1 MTIIKQSKISVSEN
15 ESIDSVISLFRA
27 SLNKGLVGGF
37 VIVVSKMNA
46 VVGTITDSDLRRHR
60 EDINKGVLN
69 KASEIMNRE
78 FIYALDDMS
87 PKEMAESVLEQ
98 FSRRK
103 IENYLP
109 INFLPILDSKGHL
122 ARLVPLARLIPNFE
136 HLSRQIFVFGQGFVG
151 LTLAMSM
158 VSKELSIIAIENDQ
172 DTYSSIVELKPKVKE
187 PQLVEILTKNIG
199 RRYEIYNHGFEDI
212 KRKNFFCKRV
222 YMIAVG
228 TPLNVSDQ
236 AKTVDLRSLFD
247 AVEQVSKR
255 LEFGDLL
262 IIRSTVP
269 IGTTRAVSER
279 ILEITG
285 LKSGSDFYL
294 AYAPE
299 RTVEGN
305 AIAEVS
311 KLPQLLSG
319 FSEECARVASD
330 LFAEFVSSI
339 VICQSLE
346 ACEMAKLASNAYRD
360 VTFAFANELAQISES
375 YGIDV
380 NKLINDA
387 NLGYARNAIPSPSP
401 GVGGPCLTK
410 DSYMLGITDSSKS
423 VILSGRKLNESMI
436 EFSTDR
442 IERAHKLASGR
453 ILILGI
459 AFKGVPPTN
468 DVRNST
474 SLEICLNLIKKGY
487 SLEVW
492 DAEVDVNKLNIA
504 GLKAYQSQDFEVSL
518 VCILNNHEKNKE
530 ILNELLVSREDA
542 QSLGHLIVFDPWD
555 LITEAESTRYDFT
568 RMNLSTP
575 INIS

>member
-1 MTIIKQSKISVSEN
+1 MTIIKQSKISVSEH
-15 ESIDSVISLFRA
+15 EPIESVINLFRA

-60 EDINKGVLN
+60 EDITRGVLT

-78 FIYALDDMS
+78 FIYTLDDMS

-98 FSRRK
+98 LSRRK

-109 INFLPILDSKGHL
+109 INFLPILDSKGRL
-122 ARLVPLARLIPNFE
+122 ARLVPVARLIPNFE
-136 HLSRQIFVFGQGFVG
+136 HLSRQIFIFGQGFVG

-158 VSKELSIIAIENDQ
+158 VSKELNIIAIEKDQ
-172 DTYSSIVELKPKVKE
+172 STYSSIVELKPKVKE
-187 PQLVEILTKNIG
+187 PQLIEILTKNFNSN
-199 RRYEIYNHGFEDI
+199 YEIYLDGFEDI

-222 YMIAVG
+222 YIIAVG
-228 TPLNVSDQ
+228 TPLNVSDE
-236 AKTVDLRSLFD
+236 ARSVNLRSLFD

-262 IIRSTVP
+262 IVRSTVP

-279 ILEITG
+279 ILAITG
-285 LKSGSDFYL
+285 LKAGSDFYL

-339 VICQSLE
+339 VICESLE

-360 VTFAFANELAQISES
+360 VTFAFANELAQISENH
-375 YGIDV
+375 GIDI

-387 NLGYARNAIPSPSP
+387 NIGYARNAIPSPSP

-410 DSYMLGITDSSKS
+410 DSYMLGITDGSKS
-423 VILSGRKLNESMI
+423 VILSGRTLNESMI
-436 EFSTDR
+436 AFSTEK
-442 IERAHKLASGR
+442 IERAHKLSSGI
-453 ILILGI
+453 ILVLGI

-474 SLEICLNLIKKGY
+474 SLEICLNLIKRGY
-487 SLEVW
+487 NLEAW
-492 DAEVDVNKLNIA
+492 DAEVDVNELNIS
-504 GLKAYQSQDFEVSL
+504 GLNAYQCQDLEVSTI
-518 VCILNNHEKNKE
+518 CILNNHEKNKE
-530 ILNELLVSREDA
+530 MLNEILIRRESV
-542 QSLGHLIVFDPWD
+542 QIPGPLIVFDPWD
-555 LITEAESTRYDFT
+555 LTTEAESTRYDFT
-568 RMNLSTP
+568 RLNLSTP
-575 INIS
+575 IKIS